1 MTPKLP
7 SGKETAS
14 TAYPVRKFPT
24 VKSETARLYLTP
36 GIIYYHTLG
45 EFFVFS
51 ALCDGSNLMHRT
63 VHGIASTL

>member
-1 MTPKLP
+1 MTPRLP
-7 SGKETAS
+7 SGNE
-14 TAYPVRKFPT
+14 TAYPVRKLLT

-36 GIIYYHTLG
+36 GIIYLNILG

-51 ALCDGSNLMHRT
+51 ALCDGSNMMHRT